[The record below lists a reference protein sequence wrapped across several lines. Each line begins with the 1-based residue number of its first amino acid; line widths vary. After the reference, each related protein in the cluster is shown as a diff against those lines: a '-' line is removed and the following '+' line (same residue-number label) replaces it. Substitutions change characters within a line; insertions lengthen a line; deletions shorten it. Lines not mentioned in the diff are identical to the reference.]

1 MPTWPKWPTSKS
13 MGSTKTSATRLR
25 EECLKADLIACNTL
39 MKAHHGFGEFDRDYH
54 RLPNQIC
61 APQDDSEVNPAH
73 YHLQV

>member
-1 MPTWPKWPTSKS
+1 
-13 MGSTKTSATRLR
+13 MGSTKTTATRLR
-25 EECLKADLIACNTL
+25 EERLKADLIACNTL
-39 MKAHHGFGEFDRDYH
+39 MKAHHGFGEFDYH